1 MNELKE
7 ILSNRELATIVLL
20 FLFILL
26 CSFKKEVRT
35 SIVHLIKA
43 FFVKSIL
50 SIILLLGIY
59 TLCSVAIL
67 KHYHFWDLTLMKDT
81 IFWFVGFAFMTL
93 FKLNNA
99 KETSFFLNLLKDS
112 FKLTIFIEFFLNFY
126 TFSFV
131 TEMII
136 IPIFTTIFL
145 MNLVSQD
152 KNEYKPVNKLTST
165 IISFVGFFYFGFAL
179 YKIIFHN
186 QNIFSIHN
194 LNTLI
199 LPVLLTVLTLP
210 FFYFTALYSNYEN
223 LFVRVKYM
231 NKNVEIQR
239 KLKKQ
244 ILWKAKL
251 NLNKLNKLN
260 NELTGFGIYDL
271 TNIEEKNSH

>member
-7 ILSNRELATIVLL
+7 ILSNREFATIVLL

-81 IFWFVGFAFMTL
+81 VFWFVGFAFMTL

-194 LNTLI
+194 LNTLTI
-199 LPVLLTVLTLP
+199 PVLLTVLTLP

-271 TNIEEKNSH
+271 TNIKEKNSH